1 MIRTRKRLPPEVESL
16 VAAII
21 ESVLALADRVAAGEL
36 EQRFEFAWGHQ
47 SVISR
52 ASTVVCRSMCLVR
65 T

>member
-21 ESVLALADRVAAGEL
+21 ESVLALADLVAAGEL

-47 SVISR
+47 DNP
-52 ASTVVCRSMCLVR
+52 C
-65 T
+65 